1 MALCLVRLAERWR
14 GRWFGL
20 SGRLLSLVR
29 EQEGQRAK
37 ALAAPL
43 TLIWPLSRVKANVC
57 QQPGLLGERLVAVGA
72 LEGLLPRVEPAVGLQ
87 MGGSAEGLPT
97 IRAFEGPVS
106 AVDYLVCHQVGGL
119 MEVLATGAAPELP
132 LLVVRGE
139 VEGEVG
145 RGDEGLGAQA
155 AAVGVEGRSAVGP
168 PAVGGAAARLAG
180 WAFGGFLCL
189 LFGGVAGL
197 WVGV

>member
-1 MALCLVRLAERWR
+1 
-14 GRWFGL
+14 
-20 SGRLLSLVR
+20 
-29 EQEGQRAK
+29 
-37 ALAAPL
+37 
-43 TLIWPLSRVKANVC
+43 
-57 QQPGLLGERLVAVGA
+57 
-72 LEGLLPRVEPAVGLQ
+72 
-87 MGGSAEGLPT
+87 
-97 IRAFEGPVS
+97 
-106 AVDYLVCHQVGGL
+106 

-155 AAVGVEGRSAVGP
+155 AAVGVEGDSAVGP

-180 WAFGGFLCL
+180 WAFGGAVRL
-189 LFGGVAGL
+189 LFRGVAGL